1 LEIIQEKINN
11 FEDRDGIVHELER
24 GFLRAYVC
32 LLLLMPTNLKCLNFV
47 AAGPERWRY
56 EIFLENITI
65 MGALN
70 PDWPVEEA
78 GFSRH
83 ESRTGTSDQR
93 YADEVLARI
102 APKVECL
109 EFRDHMQL
117 KICPFVTYNPPLG
130 TLQPFTNLRRLVVP
144 SHALSAE
151 PAFNLS
157 TFQVEQFPAK
167 LEVLEIVLVENRTA
181 MIRWLE
187 YLLNSG
193 AKPLALREIVVCLS
207 HTPRDFSRPRLLA
220 NERDVALY
228 CRKGRSCYVCGPL
241 SKIPR

>member
-1 LEIIQEKINN
+1 
-11 FEDRDGIVHELER
+11 
-24 GFLRAYVC
+24 
-32 LLLLMPTNLKCLNFV
+32 MPTNLKRLDFV
-47 AAGPERWRY
+47 AAGPHYWKHQ
-56 EIFLENITI
+56 IFLEDVSI

-78 GFSRH
+78 SFSRY
-83 ESRTGTSDQR
+83 EPRPGTRDQG

-109 EFRDHMQL
+109 EFRGHMQL
-117 KICPFVTYNPPLG
+117 RICPFVTYNPPLG

-151 PAFNLS
+151 PASNLS

-181 MIRWLE
+181 MVRWLE

-207 HTPRDFSRPRLLA
+207 HTPRDFSRLGLLA
-220 NERDVALY
+220 NERDIALY
-228 CRKGRSCYVCGPL
+228 CRKGRSCYFCGPL